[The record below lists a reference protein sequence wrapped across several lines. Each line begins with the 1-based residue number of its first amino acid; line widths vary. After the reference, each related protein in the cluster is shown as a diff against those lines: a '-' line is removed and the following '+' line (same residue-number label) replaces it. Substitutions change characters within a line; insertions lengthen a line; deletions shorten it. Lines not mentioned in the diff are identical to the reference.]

1 MAKRAGVIPYII
13 NRESGE
19 VRMLFMRPS
28 DERFGGPCYQVA
40 KGVIDPGDLSPK
52 HAALREGHEE
62 LGLLGGNI
70 IDVDHL
76 GLYLKVIDIYI
87 AQVRDETSFD
97 DFGEETGSIRWMN
110 ADQFALY
117 GRDIHV
123 AIVDEADR
131 RIRAIHNL

>member
-1 MAKRAGVIPYII
+1 MAKRAGVIPYTI
-13 NRESGE
+13 NRETGE

-40 KGVIDPGDLSPK
+40 KGVIDPGDTSSR

-62 LGLLGGNI
+62 LGLLDSNV

-76 GLYLKVIDIYI
+76 GLYLKVIDIFI
-87 AQVRDETSFD
+87 AQVRSED
-97 DFGEETGSIRWMN
+97 DFDSFGDETGSIRWMT

-131 RIRAIHNL
+131 RIRDIHNL